1 MFAGEFVVGDTL
13 PPTYEPVSNTQV
25 WLHGDFD
32 GAGTGLQVGNK
43 SAAGSSDESAF
54 IHLTPMTG
62 GKGILLQTDREGDYS
77 SAANSSAS
85 FEIHAN
91 SANSWVKRMKVRAD
105 GGYRYFASDSY
116 EICTSVATNST
127 NQSWRFFT
135 GATAIDTG
143 TIRAYIRGDGAY
155 WFAGSDVSDKD
166 LKENITNLGS
176 GSLNLIKQLTPCTYN
191 FKVSEGYTD
200 ENRTGFIAQNVASVF
215 GTSNGVATGTDGQKD
230 MCVDYNGITAHLTA
244 ALQEAIAKIETL
256 EAKVAALES

>member
-1 MFAGEFVVGDTL
+1 MGIGTNVPERKLSVVD
-13 PPTYEPVSNTQV
+13 S
-25 WLHGDFD
+25 
-32 GAGTGLQVGNK
+32 
-43 SAAGSSDESAF
+43 AGSMVHFGVSPSS
-54 IHLTPMTG
+54 G
-62 GKGILLQTDREGDYS
+62 GYLGST
-77 SAANSSAS
+77 
-85 FEIHAN
+85 
-91 SANSWVKRMKVRAD
+91 SANQAFLSGGAYYNGSTWVATDTSAGKFRTNTGALFFCTDSGLTVGGTFTPTVRLKIRDD

-191 FKVSEGYTD
+191 IKVSEGYTD

-215 GTSNGVATGTDGQKD
+215 GTSNGVATGTDRQKD

-256 EAKVAALES
+256 EAKVAALEA